1 MQAAVKTAHIQIQPT
16 DEMLIEHSLNGDLE
30 AFEQIFYRYC
40 QPVYEY
46 ACFVC
51 GVKDT
56 AEKVVIK
63 SFLKFYRSLSR
74 YQFKQ
79 KVLHELLQLS
89 TDLILRARQK
99 GELVGRDEAAADI
112 REFAGLDLID
122 RAVLVMGQRFGFNI
136 GIISWILRLKTAG
149 IVDKLNQIEARFS
162 QPVRWPELEWTS
174 LDYRV
179 MLLSRIQR
187 IRTEKKSYLL
197 LPVAFLVLIFL
208 VGFWW
213 KISSHPSVLSD
224 YSKIS
229 KTAEIPATPEPSQ
242 IAVQNIQI
250 GRESFFA
257 RGKGFAEDSLVMVR
271 GRGKVLAVDYELF
284 RARTSAGLRI
294 SHQPVDLVRY
304 ERFSFFVKGDAS
316 FGYPRKCSVVFKS
329 KGVEV
334 FRKFLIPVSDQWK
347 QVSLSFKSRPNLVA
361 DEVSFVFTDEVCG
374 AQRSGRIYLDR
385 MTFEHSR

>member
-1 MQAAVKTAHIQIQPT
+1 MQAAVKIAHIQIQPT

-51 GVKDT
+51 GVKET

-63 SFLKFYRSLSR
+63 SFLKFYSTLSR

-79 KVLHELLQLS
+79 KVLHELLQLC

-99 GELVGRDEAAADI
+99 GELVGRDEAASDI
-112 REFAGLDLID
+112 REFEGLDLID
-122 RAVLVMGQRFGFNI
+122 RAVLVMGQRFSFNI
-136 GIISWILRLKTAG
+136 GIVSWILRLKPAG
-149 IVDKLNQIEARFS
+149 IVDKLNQIEARFN
-162 QPVRWPELEWTS
+162 QPVHWPELEWTS
-174 LDYRV
+174 IDYRV

-187 IRTEKKSYLL
+187 MRTEKKSYWL
-197 LPVAFLVLIFL
+197 LPVASLVLIFL

-213 KISSHPSVLSD
+213 KISSQPPVFLEHS
-224 YSKIS
+224 
-229 KTAEIPATPEPSQ
+229 EIPQPVKESAAPEPRQ
-242 IAVQNIQI
+242 IPVQNIQI
-250 GRESFFA
+250 GRESYFV
-257 RGKGFAEDSLVMVR
+257 RGKGFAEESLVMVR

-284 RARTSAGLRI
+284 EARTSAGLRI
-294 SHQPVDLVRY
+294 SHHPVNLSRY
-304 ERFSFFVKGDAS
+304 ERFVFFVKGDVS
-316 FGYPRKCSVVFKS
+316 VGYPRNCSVVFKS

-334 FRKFLIPVSDQWK
+334 FRRFLIPVSDQWK
-347 QVSLSFKSRPNLVA
+347 QVSLSFKSRPNLLADEINFVFN
-361 DEVSFVFTDEVCG
+361 DEVSG

-385 MTFEHSR
+385 ITFEHSR